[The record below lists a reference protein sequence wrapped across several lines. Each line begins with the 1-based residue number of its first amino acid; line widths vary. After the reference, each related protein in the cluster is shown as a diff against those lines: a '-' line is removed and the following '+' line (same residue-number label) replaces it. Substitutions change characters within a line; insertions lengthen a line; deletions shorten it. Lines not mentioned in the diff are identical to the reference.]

1 MATLPTEQDIGD
13 LPDRLPRR
21 MGVGSW
27 QPGDLARGAQQLA
40 MGGERLGQDL
50 GMYAAHEQNQ
60 QNEADLAKAQSI
72 AAVSHIKTAQDMT
85 NETDP
90 IKVAAYKDQFQ
101 TNLDNAASVISDPNV
116 RAKFTLSQAPD
127 IARYQVGAD
136 DRVKGLVKN
145 QEIANFDQTSTGLIN
160 SAVGTEDEG
169 QRAAAIAAIKA
180 NGQSLVSRGIL
191 TPEEW
196 QGKAHE
202 VAHGYASARVESEIA
217 RAKATGDTSRLQ
229 DLSKLF
235 QFNPGEWSAAPAG
248 GAQPA
253 GPMDAPATRIASYDQ
268 PIQTASQK
276 YGVSPSF
283 LAKTIYIE
291 SRGNPDADNGF
302 ARGLAQ
308 FSDKTAAQY
317 GVNQKDAGSS
327 IDGAAHYA
335 FDNAKVLTTALGR
348 APTDAELYLAHQQD
362 GSGAAKLL
370 TNPNT
375 PAGQLVNPKAIS
387 ANGGDPNAPAKQF
400 TDMWIKKF
408 NATPSYIGDAAGGTG
423 SAPGSTPSAANSY
436 FIGDSIADQLKRA
449 VPGAAGNTLKGRPPA
464 IVQNII
470 ANTDPA
476 DFAGKTVY
484 LSSGAAN
491 AYDPKSIAAVEAQI
505 TTLTK
510 PIAQG
515 GKGVDPSQI
524 RLAGVGDRADFA
536 SNKVNDQLAA
546 IAKRTGVTFAGPMDP
561 ANLRHNP
568 MPGDNSDDGVHFADA
583 RKGLIQLASTGA
595 TAQPGAPSA
604 FVGLPPPGAMGANPH
619 LVPPKDQWP
628 AGATGVQHNADG
640 SIGFVMDDGRT
651 ITPPGSRASGA
662 AGAPSPTNTG
672 TLLDALKPQERGE
685 LGLRLQNEISAI
697 ERQKSAADN
706 QYEKAAVADMKSRV
720 ENMTEGRPLGP
731 NETASLQPYS
741 TSPNPNVRTAYATM
755 MAVRNN
761 LSAYQGQ
768 SPAIVQADIAKKQAE
783 YNHASEAFPNDPGLD
798 TMKTVL
804 DASVKFAKSYQAEA
818 TKAPLERASLAGFL
832 PDGIQSINPSDP
844 NSLARRVVDAHT
856 AAENLGVPVKYFQQS
871 ERPMLKR
878 IAQEGGQPMVDFA
891 TNIVKTAGPD
901 APAIFK
907 EIGVDAPMFQ
917 KIGELAANGGDPEA
931 VSDIASI
938 INARNDKT
946 ANRDIPTFTDKMLS
960 KYDDPLP
967 AAAARMGADFT
978 GRTRAAANMLM
989 SAQAGRDGWDP
1000 KTDPNNANF
1009 NQQFFDRAY
1018 NLAVGGTYGPDG
1030 TQYGGLTD
1038 RNAKNWFGSKDQVI
1052 VPNTIKAKD
1061 FGGVINSITDADLK
1075 DLPTKPMGANGAPIT
1090 ASQIQNGKLEPL
1102 PDNDGIFRGKYA
1114 VFTDGVLDDNHLVRD
1129 GSGKPWALDLAQP
1142 QLDAALRGKNP
1153 NSFLVKPPQGQ
1164 PAAPDRYRSTPGMV
1178 ALTGAA
1184 ETE

>member
-85 NETDP
+85 NETDH

-169 QRAAAIAAIKA
+169 QRAAAIAAIPA

-302 ARGLAQ
+302 ARGLTQ
-308 FSDKTAAQY
+308 FSDTTAAQY

-408 NATPSYIGDAAGGTG
+408 NATPSYIGDAAGGT
-423 SAPGSTPSAANSY
+423 
-436 FIGDSIADQLKRA
+436 A
-449 VPGAAGNTLKGRPPA
+449 V
-464 IVQNII
+464 
-470 ANTDPA
+470 
-476 DFAGKTVY
+476 
-484 LSSGAAN
+484 SG
-491 AYDPKSIAAVEAQI
+491 
-505 TTLTK
+505 
-510 PIAQG
+510 
-515 GKGVDPSQI
+515 
-524 RLAGVGDRADFA
+524 
-536 SNKVNDQLAA
+536 
-546 IAKRTGVTFAGPMDP
+546 
-561 ANLRHNP
+561 
-568 MPGDNSDDGVHFADA
+568 
-583 RKGLIQLASTGA
+583 
-595 TAQPGAPSA
+595 
-604 FVGLPPPGAMGANPH
+604 
-619 LVPPKDQWP
+619 
-628 AGATGVQHNADG
+628 
-640 SIGFVMDDGRT
+640 
-651 ITPPGSRASGA
+651 
-662 AGAPSPTNTG
+662 
-672 TLLDALKPQERGE
+672 
-685 LGLRLQNEISAI
+685 
-697 ERQKSAADN
+697 
-706 QYEKAAVADMKSRV
+706 
-720 ENMTEGRPLGP
+720 
-731 NETASLQPYS
+731 
-741 TSPNPNVRTAYATM
+741 
-755 MAVRNN
+755 
-761 LSAYQGQ
+761 
-768 SPAIVQADIAKKQAE
+768 
-783 YNHASEAFPNDPGLD
+783 
-798 TMKTVL
+798 
-804 DASVKFAKSYQAEA
+804 
-818 TKAPLERASLAGFL
+818 
-832 PDGIQSINPSDP
+832 
-844 NSLARRVVDAHT
+844 
-856 AAENLGVPVKYFQQS
+856 
-871 ERPMLKR
+871 
-878 IAQEGGQPMVDFA
+878 
-891 TNIVKTAGPD
+891 
-901 APAIFK
+901 
-907 EIGVDAPMFQ
+907 
-917 KIGELAANGGDPEA
+917 GGDA
-931 VSDIASI
+931 C
-938 INARNDKT
+938 
-946 ANRDIPTFTDKMLS
+946 
-960 KYDDPLP
+960 
-967 AAAARMGADFT
+967 
-978 GRTRAAANMLM
+978 
-989 SAQAGRDGWDP
+989 
-1000 KTDPNNANF
+1000 
-1009 NQQFFDRAY
+1009 
-1018 NLAVGGTYGPDG
+1018 
-1030 TQYGGLTD
+1030 
-1038 RNAKNWFGSKDQVI
+1038 
-1052 VPNTIKAKD
+1052 
-1061 FGGVINSITDADLK
+1061 
-1075 DLPTKPMGANGAPIT
+1075 
-1090 ASQIQNGKLEPL
+1090 
-1102 PDNDGIFRGKYA
+1102 
-1114 VFTDGVLDDNHLVRD
+1114 
-1129 GSGKPWALDLAQP
+1129 
-1142 QLDAALRGKNP
+1142 
-1153 NSFLVKPPQGQ
+1153 
-1164 PAAPDRYRSTPGMV
+1164 
-1178 ALTGAA
+1178 
-1184 ETE
+1184 